1 MRARVSL
8 ALALGTVCA
17 VARAQCPPGEID
29 TAAINSRIIDR
40 ALLVES
46 ATAPRVA
53 PEASQASAPSGTGD
67 STSLVDQPAF
77 TSLLSFA
84 IDNGLVSSDQNA
96 LTVSLSPFAFVA
108 AARPEVIDRQS
119 LYEKYQLARRFGG
132 AVTLGGKGEAF
143 DRDGD
148 GTADDA
154 LEADE
159 LGDIVTWEL
168 RWRFHGT
175 RDRRDPAN
183 FERFREA
190 TNSAFGTFFASQ
202 GDLAAAVL
210 GAVAST
216 AAGCFSETQVE
227 AFLETDEFSDRLAE
241 HSGALAAVKAA
252 YGDSLKAIDE
262 GVIWTLVAGGT
273 SRGEQFGPD
282 KQMIGIR
289 GAYGGAGRNWSFNVD
304 YTRTEGLAGLE
315 DPRVLR
321 GGLEYQ
327 VLWLKDSLISRQG
340 ITVSWSGV
348 YESFSHVPE
357 AKHDTNA
364 KLGMKFELPLKE
376 GMGIPVS
383 VSWANH
389 KDLLTDEAELRG
401 HVGFTVDLS
410 KLLALGKAGGVH

>member
-1 MRARVSL
+1 MRARLPL
-8 ALALGTVCA
+8 ALLLGAVSA
-17 VARAQCPPGEID
+17 VARAQCPAGEID
-29 TAAINSRIIDR
+29 TLAINDRIIDR
-40 ALLVES
+40 ALLAES
-46 ATAPRVA
+46 AVTPLAAPG
-53 PEASQASAPSGTGD
+53 ASQLSAPSGTGE

-77 TSLLSFA
+77 TSLLGFA

-119 LYEKYQLARRFGG
+119 LYEMYDNVRRFGG
-132 AVTLGGKGEAF
+132 SVTLGGKGEAF

-148 GTADDA
+148 GTVDDA
-154 LEADE
+154 LEATE

-168 RWRFHGT
+168 RWRFSGT
-175 RDRRDPAN
+175 RDRRDRSN
-183 FERFREA
+183 FAEFRQR
-190 TNSAFGTFFASQ
+190 TDGAFEDFFASQ
-202 GDLAAAVL
+202 ATLAAAVL
-210 GAVAST
+210 AAVTST
-216 AAGCFSETQVE
+216 PAGCFSEEEVE
-227 AFLETDEFSDRLAE
+227 AFLETEEFADLLARL
-241 HSGALAAVKAA
+241 SPSLARVKAA
-252 YGDSLKAIDE
+252 YRDALKVVDERAI
-262 GVIWTLVAGGT
+262 WSLVAGGT
-273 SRGEQFGPD
+273 SRGDAFGPD
-282 KQMIGIR
+282 QQMIGVR
-289 GAYGGAGRNWSFNVD
+289 GAYGGTGRNWSFSVD
-304 YTRTEGLAGLE
+304 YTKTEGVQGLA

-327 VLWLKDSLISRQG
+327 VLWLRDSLISKPG

-364 KLGMKFELPLKE
+364 KLGMKFELPLKD
-376 GMGIPVS
+376 GMSIPVS

-410 KLLALGKAGGVH
+410 KLLALGKAGD